1 MKRIFMSSLKERLQN
16 DLKTAMKEKDKF
28 KRDVVRFVMSA
39 IKQIEVDERKELSD
53 ADIEAILVKQI
64 KQRNDSIEQFREGG
78 REDLVE
84 KNERELE
91 ILRSYLPEPM
101 SEDEVRAV
109 LSEIIVE
116 TGAQGMK
123 DMGRVMGEAKKR
135 IGSRAEGKL
144 INQIAKELLGA

>member
-1 MKRIFMSSLKERLQN
+1 MSSLKERLQN

>member
-1 MKRIFMSSLKERLQN
+1 MSQLKERLQA
-16 DLKTAMKEKDKF
+16 DLKTAMKEKDTF

-64 KQRNDSIEQFREGG
+64 KQRNDAIEQFRAGG

-84 KNERELE
+84 KNEKELE

-101 SEDEVRAV
+101 SDDKVREI
-109 LSEIIVE
+109 LKEIIAE
-116 TGAQGMK
+116 TGASGMK
-123 DMGRVMGEAKKR
+123 DMGKVMGAAKAK
-135 IGSRAEGKL
+135 IGSRAEGKT
-144 INQIAKELLGA
+144 INQIAKELLNA

>member
-1 MKRIFMSSLKERLQN
+1 MSDLKTRLQN
-16 DLKTAMKEKDKF
+16 DLKTAMKEKDTF
-28 KRDVVRFVMSA
+28 KRDVIRFVMSA

-64 KQRNDSIEQFREGG
+64 KQRNDAIAQFKEGG

-84 KNERELE
+84 KNEKELE

-101 SEDEVRAV
+101 SEEDVRKIVA
-109 LSEIIVE
+109 EIITQ

-123 DMGRVMGEAKKR
+123 DMGRVMGAAKAK
-135 IGSRAEGKL
+135 IGSRAEGKV

>member
-1 MKRIFMSSLKERLQN
+1 MSDLKQRLQS
-16 DLKTAMKEKDKF
+16 DLKDAMKQKDTF
-28 KRDVVRFVMSA
+28 KRDVIRFVMSA

-64 KQRNDSIEQFREGG
+64 KQRNDSIQQFREGG

-84 KNERELE
+84 KNEKELE

-101 SEDEVRAV
+101 SEDEVR
-109 LSEIIVE
+109 EIIKEIVEE

-123 DMGRVMGEAKKR
+123 DMGKVMGAAKSK
-135 IGSRAEGKL
+135 IGSRAEGRV
-144 INQIAKELLGA
+144 INQIAKELLNS

>member
-1 MKRIFMSSLKERLQN
+1 MSQLKEKLQA
-16 DLKTAMKEKDKF
+16 DLKTAMKEKDTF
-28 KRDVVRFVMSA
+28 KRDVIRFVMSA

-64 KQRNDSIEQFREGG
+64 KQRNDAIAQFKEGG

-84 KNERELE
+84 KNEKELE

-101 SEDEVRAV
+101 SEEEVRAT
-109 LSEIIVE
+109 LEEIVKE
-116 TGAQGMK
+116 TGANGMK
-123 DMGRVMGEAKKR
+123 DMGKVMAAAKAK
-135 IGSRAEGKL
+135 IGSRAEGRV

>member
-1 MKRIFMSSLKERLQN
+1 MSQLKERLQA
-16 DLKTAMKEKDKF
+16 DLKTAMKEKDTF

-64 KQRNDSIEQFREGG
+64 KQRNDAIEQFRAGG

-84 KNERELE
+84 KNEKELE

-101 SEDEVRAV
+101 SDDEVREI
-109 LSEIIVE
+109 LKEIIAE
-116 TGAQGMK
+116 TGASGMK
-123 DMGRVMGEAKKR
+123 DMGKVMGAAKAK
-135 IGSRAEGKL
+135 IGSRAEGKT
-144 INQIAKELLGA
+144 INQIAKELLNA

>member
-1 MKRIFMSSLKERLQN
+1 MSSLKERLQN
-16 DLKTAMKEKDKF
+16 DLKIAMKEKDKF

-101 SEDEVRAV
+101 SEDEVRGV
-109 LSEIIVE
+109 LSDIIVE

>member
-1 MKRIFMSSLKERLQN
+1 MSDLKQRLQS
-16 DLKTAMKEKDKF
+16 DLKDAMKQKDTF
-28 KRDVVRFVMSA
+28 KRDVIRFVMSA

-64 KQRNDSIEQFREGG
+64 KQRNDSIQQFREGG

-84 KNERELE
+84 KNEKELE

-101 SEDEVRAV
+101 SEDEVR
-109 LSEIIVE
+109 EIIKEIVEE

-123 DMGRVMGEAKKR
+123 DMGKVMGAAKNK
-135 IGSRAEGKL
+135 IGSRAEGRV
-144 INQIAKELLGA
+144 INQIAKELLNS